1 MKADRELH
9 AVASHQYNITIN
21 IGGNDFTAYFD
32 VACGNTADL
41 WIVTDGIQAF
51 YNGTEVT
58 DLFPSIVLK
67 DAIYSKSESVEQLMA
82 EAWAETM
89 IEEYEAYCYE

>member
-9 AVASHQYNITIN
+9 AVASHQYNIAIN
-21 IGGNDFTAYFD
+21 MGGDDFTAYFD

-82 EAWAETM
+82 EAWAEKM